1 MIMLSKEGYRAWV
14 LHRMEE
20 LKRDHPSRSKKDRW
34 RIAQKEWHELCRLQK
49 RAERAAASVTSVPR
63 V

>member
-14 LHRMEE
+14 LQE

-34 RIAQKEWHELCRLQK
+34 RIAQKEWHELRRLQK